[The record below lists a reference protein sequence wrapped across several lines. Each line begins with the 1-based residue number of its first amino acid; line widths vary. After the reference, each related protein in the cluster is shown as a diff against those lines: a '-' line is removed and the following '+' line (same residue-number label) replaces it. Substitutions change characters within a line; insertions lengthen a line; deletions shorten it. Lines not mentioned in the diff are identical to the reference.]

1 MKTTYFF
8 ADLKLLPE
16 SEEDARMASL
26 LRLVPTSNPDEKR
39 SKIENESIFSPGSST
54 SSFGGKLKS
63 MQVIETVS
71 QSLFLCH
78 TLIHT
83 RFKLGVTQ
91 VLAEN

>member
-1 MKTTYFF
+1 VKTIDFF

-39 SKIENESIFSPGSST
+39 AKIENESIFSPGSST

-71 QSLFLCH
+71 Q
-78 TLIHT
+78 
-83 RFKLGVTQ
+83 
-91 VLAEN
+91 